1 MGLFESIFGTH
12 SDHELKRIN
21 PLVDKVFSY
30 EEEFAKEGIKII
42 YFPYTEGISSTKITE
57 ALKHVRGWVQ
67 EPTKITKLN
76 IDEEDDNVK

>member
-30 EEEFAKEGIKII
+30 EEEFAKLSDHDLAGKTDEFRAAKLGRITVEM
-42 YFPYTEGISSTKITE
+42 PGRPLTE
-57 ALKHVRGWVQ
+57 
-67 EPTKITKLN
+67 N
-76 IDEEDDNVK
+76 

>member
-30 EEEFAKEGIKII
+30 EAEYAKLSDHELAGKTEEFKK
-42 YFPYTEGISSTKITE
+42 
-57 ALKHVRGWVQ
+57 R
-67 EPTKITKLN
+67 
-76 IDEEDDNVK
+76 